1 MEALMEEQTFPGT
14 LDSLEPVRSFVM
26 AVASKYGLERRS
38 AYKLCL
44 AVDEIATNIVTHG
57 YQEAGL
63 SGDITVGADLEG
75 NKLVI
80 RLEDRGRSYD
90 PLLHAVPRPE
100 HLATAL
106 EARYPG
112 GLGILLAQMG
122 VDELQ
127 YSKTPHGNVHRFI
140 VTTTPVPAHQRGLVS
155 SSHGADSNR

>member
-1 MEALMEEQTFPGT
+1 MEAVMEERTFPGT
-14 LDSLEPVRSFVM
+14 LDSLEPVRRFVIS
-26 AVASKYGLERRS
+26 AANKYGLEHRA

-63 SGDITVGADLEG
+63 SGDITVGAEREG
-75 NKLVI
+75 NTLVI

-90 PLLHAVPRPE
+90 PSLHVVPQPE
-100 HLATAL
+100 QLAIAL

-127 YSKTPHGNVHRFI
+127 YSTTADGNVHRFI
-140 VTTTPVPAHQRGLVS
+140 VTTPVQAYQSGDRCIHSP
-155 SSHGADSNR
+155 D